1 MFYVGTLGI
10 FRVIDYR
17 QCAAQSPQFSGSSF
31 QTVNR
36 SGLLYVE
43 NVVPDSNVGFSGS
56 AV

>member
-17 QCAAQSPQFSGSSF
+17 QCVAQSPQFSGSSF

-43 NVVPDSNVGFSGS
+43 NVVPDSNAGFSGS